1 MVKRFAFLAMLA
13 TGVSQAQ
20 SVTPESADTVQ
31 LLVSPGLRLPAGII
45 EDDQPVFLDGDQVDG
60 TGQDTVTLTGNGS
73 IRRTGTSLK
82 GDRIDY
88 DQRSG
93 WVDAVG
99 NVRLMRDGGLISGPG
114 LRYNV
119 NTEQGEVDQPRFHI
133 GASGAA
139 GHAATAT
146 IHDRQR
152 MSMTDVVY
160 SGCPCPD
167 PAWEI
172 RARDVD
178 LDFEEN
184 EGIARWG
191 VLYFKDVPIL
201 ASPYLTFPIK
211 KERKSGFLMP
221 TYGTTSKGGFDFSLP
236 YYFNLAS
243 NYDMTLTPRLLS
255 KRGVQLGGEFRYM
268 GSTYEGQMHGTWLDH
283 DREAKRDRWM
293 YSTQHAQ
300 RLGGGFSMGWD
311 INAASD
317 DDYFRDFSS
326 FGLNEASTTTLN
338 RRGQVSWAN
347 RYWSSY
353 VLVHKYQTL
362 QDADAPITPPFE
374 KLPEVGVRGARYG
387 WNGFDITTDL
397 TSTWFRNS
405 WYNYQNTSRLSA
417 LYEGQRLSSYTTI
430 AYPIVRA
437 GWYMTPKFGMH
448 ASRYETDYFQSNG
461 GRRAIDPRVTQ
472 SRAVPI
478 FSLDTGMTFERRASL
493 FGKASTQTLEPRIYY
508 LWVPYRNQ
516 SDIPVYDTSVATFSF
531 AQAFSENIYSGGWDR
546 IANANQVTLGLTSR
560 WLDADTGFERLK
572 LEGAQRIYFEDQ
584 KVTLRSSET
593 PRTGARSDYLI
604 GASAAL
610 TNTLTMQTSLQYNPY
625 ESQWERAT
633 AGFKWLPQRATSIAA
648 SYRYQREPN
657 PLINDLTRS
666 SIPQEQVSTTFQWP
680 LSNRWYTLGRMDY
693 SLRENRFTQ
702 AIGGVEYKGDC
713 CWVGRFVVQRYAV
726 SANDANTA
734 FFFQLEL
741 SGLGSLGTDP
751 MSLLSKSITGYQV
764 INPPAPDRSI
774 FERYE

>member
-211 KERKSGFLMP
+211 KERKSGLLMP
-221 TYGTTSKGGFDFSLP
+221 TYGASSKGGLEFALP
-236 YYFNLAS
+236 YYFNLAP
-243 NYDMTLTPRLLS
+243 NYDMTLTPRVLS

-268 GSTYEGQMHGTWLDH
+268 GQTYEGQMAGTWLNR
-283 DREAKRDRWM
+283 DREAGRDRWM
-293 YSTQHAQ
+293 YSVQHAQ
-300 RLGGGFSMGWD
+300 RLGNGFRFGWD
-311 INAASD
+311 VNGASD
-317 DDYFRDFSS
+317 DDYFRDFST
-326 FGLNEASTTTLN
+326 FGLNESSVTNLS
-338 RRGQVSWAN
+338 RRAQLDWTGRS
-347 RYWSSY
+347 WSSY
-353 VLVHKYQTL
+353 VLVSKYQTL
-362 QDADAPITPPFE
+362 QDPDSPIAPPYE
-374 KLPEVGVRGARYG
+374 KWPEFGLRGATYD
-387 WNGFDITTDL
+387 WNGFDIETDMRA
-397 TSTWFRNS
+397 TWFKNS
-405 WYNYQNTSRLSA
+405 TYDISGVPRLNGP
-417 LYEGQRLSSYTTI
+417 EGTRLSSYSTI

-437 GWYMTPKFGMH
+437 GWHITPKAGLH
-448 ASRYETDYFQSNG
+448 ASHYSTDWFDTDWYRLGSVQDYRSSQT
-461 GRRAIDPRVTQ
+461 RVL
-472 SRAVPI
+472 PI
-478 FSLDTGMTFERRASL
+478 LSLDSGMTFERRASL
-493 FGKASTQTLEPRIYY
+493 FGKAATQTLEPRIYY

-516 SDIPVYDTSVATFSF
+516 ADIPLYDTSAATFSF
-531 AQAFSENIYSGGWDR
+531 AQAFDENIYSGGWDR

-560 WLDADTGFERLK
+560 WLDEDTGFERLR
-572 LEGAQRIYFEDQ
+572 LEGAQRVYFSDQ
-584 KVTLRSSET
+584 KVTLPRET
-593 PRTGARSDYLI
+593 PRTGARSDYLL
-604 GASAAL
+604 GAYAAL
-610 TNTLTMQTSLQYNPY
+610 TNTLTTQMSLQYNPADN
-625 ESQWERAT
+625 EWERVV
-633 AGFKWLPQRATSIAA
+633 AGAKWAPQRAASISA

-657 PLINDLTRS
+657 PLVVDLSRPS
-666 SIPQEQVSTTFQWP
+666 RPQEQVSTSVQWP

>member
-20 SVTPESADTVQ
+20 SVTPESADAVQ
-31 LLVSPGLRLPAGII
+31 LLISPGLRLPAGII

-133 GASGAA
+133 GASGAS
-139 GHAATAT
+139 GHAETAT

-160 SGCPCPD
+160 TGCPCPN

-178 LDFEEN
+178 LNFEDN
-184 EGIARWG
+184 EGIAHWG

-211 KERKSGFLMP
+211 KERKSGLLMP

-236 YYFNLAS
+236 YYFNLAP

-293 YSTQHAQ
+293 YSTQHVQ
-300 RLGGGFSMGWD
+300 RLGGGFNLAWD
-311 INAASD
+311 VNAASD
-317 DDYFRDFSS
+317 DDYFRDFSTL
-326 FGLNEASTTTLN
+326 GLNEASTTNLS
-338 RRGQVSWAN
+338 RRGQVGWGSK
-347 RYWSSY
+347 YWRSY
-353 VLVHKYQTL
+353 VLVQQYQTL
-362 QDADAPITPPFE
+362 QDVDAPIAPPFE
-374 KLPEVGVRGARYG
+374 KMPEFGLSGARYDF
-387 WNGFDITTDL
+387 NGFDFTTDM
-397 TSTWFRNS
+397 TATWFKNS
-405 WYNYQNTSRLSA
+405 SYYNALQGRELINGPEGRRLSM
-417 LYEGQRLSSYTTI
+417 YSTMS
-430 AYPIVRA
+430 YPIVRP
-437 GWYMTPKFGMH
+437 GWYITPKAGMH
-448 ASRYETDYFQSNG
+448 VSQYQTDWYLSNG
-461 GRRAIDPRVTQ
+461 SRRAVDPRTSQ
-472 SRAVPI
+472 RRALPI
-478 FSLDTGMTFERRASL
+478 FSLDTGMTFERQSSL
-493 FGKASTQTLEPRIYY
+493 FGKAALQTLEPRVYY

-516 SDIPVYDTSVATFSF
+516 ADLPLYDTSAATFSF

-584 KVTLRSSET
+584 KVTLPGET
-593 PRTGARSDYLI
+593 PRTGARSDYLM

-610 TNTLTMQTSLQYNPY
+610 TNTLTTQMSLQYNPY
-625 ESQWERAT
+625 DSRWERAT
-633 AGFKWLPQRATSIAA
+633 GGFKWLPQRATSITA
-648 SYRYQREPN
+648 SYRYQREPT
-657 PLINDLTRS
+657 PGIRDLSRPRT
-666 SIPQEQVSTTFQWP
+666 PQEQVSTTFQWP

-764 INPPAPDRSI
+764 INPPGPDRSI